1 MPFHRL
7 RCCPTCHLGHIEAVG
22 PASPSFNHLIE
33 EGDIVVCVLLRA
45 SLLALVEGH
54 VTRSHTRGS
63 VTTPDNRPRA
73 KHVSKSTCDSV
84 LRDIEGDNDLLERVV
99 VRQVGQ
105 LRVVGYEEARA
116 AHTLDQ
122 IPHLYTITIRHG
134 DQCNLFSCLSE
145 ARHKVH
151 TVASAMAMPS

>member
-1 MPFHRL
+1 MG
-7 RCCPTCHLGHIEAVG
+7 CCLTCHLGHIETIG
-22 PASPSFNHLIE
+22 PSSPSLNHLIE
-33 EGDIVVCVLLRA
+33 EGDIVVGVLLRA

-63 VTTPDNRPRA
+63 VTTPDNRPGA
-73 KHVSKSTCDSV
+73 KPVSTSTHDSV
-84 LRDIEGDNDLLERVV
+84 LRGNSDLLERVV

-122 IPHLYTITIRHG
+122 IPHLHTITH
-134 DQCNLFSCLSE
+134 
-145 ARHKVH
+145 
-151 TVASAMAMPS
+151 SAW